1 MWQYAIQEDILGE
14 RNSFSK
20 TDPDATFMHMKYD
33 YYNHTNVFKPGYNV
47 QIGVNNGY
55 IAYQYISSD
64 ANDMRTLQPFTE
76 GYKELYGQ
84 YPKMEVTDAGYGS
97 YENYSYCKSK
107 GIKGILKYS
116 GYEKKKEKVTDKN
129 RYQLRHMERME
140 DGTPVCPAGHVFEK
154 ERIGVNLQGQYP
166 KMTYWTFLFYILI
179 IMKQS
184 LCTFV
189 SFTVFF

>member
-107 GIKGILKYS
+107 GSKAY
-116 GYEKKKEKVTDKN
+116 
-129 RYQLRHMERME
+129 
-140 DGTPVCPAGHVFEK
+140 
-154 ERIGVNLQGQYP
+154 
-166 KMTYWTFLFYILI
+166 
-179 IMKQS
+179 
-184 LCTFV
+184 
-189 SFTVFF
+189 